1 MDDAGSSLGVP
12 PYVAVNS
19 TTANPSRGDKTL
31 IMRTAAGWYP
41 IEASGT
47 KPLKDE
53 ARDHGLLNGHVTSI
67 EDIDGN
73 VLWRKQ

>member
-1 MDDAGSSLGVP
+1 MTCP
-12 PYVAVNS
+12 
-19 TTANPSRGDKTL
+19 DKNTVEVL
-31 IMRTAAGWYP
+31 IMRTEKGWYP

-53 ARDHGLLNGHVTSI
+53 AQDHGMLNAHVSSI
-67 EDIDGN
+67 EDTEGN

>member
-1 MDDAGSSLGVP
+1 MTSNDT
-12 PYVAVNS
+12 NS
-19 TTANPSRGDKTL
+19 RNRQKML

-53 ARDHGLLNGHVTSI
+53 AQDHGMLNGHIVSI